1 MKKLFCMQPH
11 MQHKMYL
18 AHKRE
23 KENRKL
29 QKVFYR
35 RQGMEVE
42 SGSKER
48 ITDEEDWVYKFSTW
62 EIDEDAAGTSSSAP
76 PLAADEIV
84 EASEEESSD
93 EDGDDDED
101 YRTEE

>member
-1 MKKLFCMQPH
+1 MQCH

-35 RQGMEVE
+35 RHGMEVQ
-42 SGSKER
+42 SGSEER
-48 ITDEEDWVYKFSTW
+48 IIDEEDWVYKFSTW
-62 EIDEDAAGTSSSAP
+62 EIDEDSAGTSSSALRP
-76 PLAADEIV
+76 MRLLRRQRRSLLTRMAMMMTSIRR
-84 EASEEESSD
+84 SSSP
-93 EDGDDDED
+93 
-101 YRTEE
+101 